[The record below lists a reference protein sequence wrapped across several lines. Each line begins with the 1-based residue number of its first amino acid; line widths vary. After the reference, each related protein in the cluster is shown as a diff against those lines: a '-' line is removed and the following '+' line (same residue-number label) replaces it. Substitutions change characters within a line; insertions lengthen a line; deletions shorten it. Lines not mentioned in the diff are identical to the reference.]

1 MMSDAV
7 DGTAAAWRS
16 RAQPPGSIA
25 VSWFIKRDDGRLT
38 ERYIEPAYPHTP
50 AGSPCQCPRRERQV
64 ASALRNCTD
73 FAIASLIRGTGG
85 TTGPAGG
92 GARPKRSR

>member
-1 MMSDAV
+1 MMSADV

-16 RAQPPGSIA
+16 RARPPASIA
-25 VSWFIKRDDGRLT
+25 ASWFIKRDDGRLA
-38 ERYIEPAYPHTP
+38 EGYIEPAYPHTP
-50 AGSPCQCPRRERQV
+50 AGPPSRCPRRERQV
-64 ASALRNCTD
+64 ASALHTCTD

-92 GARPKRSR
+92 IARLTGCR